1 MDEAFFSQFQIRRLG
16 IEERVATFNCGDE
29 DLNDF
34 IINEAL
40 PYRRAMLAVTYV
52 FEHKQTKQVAA
63 FFSLAHDKVS
73 ISDFEN
79 NTEFNRFRHKRFINE
94 KRLRSYPAIK
104 LCRFGVDESVIGHQI
119 GSNIIKYIKTLY
131 ALNNRAGCRFLTVDA
146 YNSAVPFYEHN
157 GFLPLG
163 ESSVDQPTKAMF
175 FDLNDI
181 EKELKQ

>member
-1 MDEAFFSQFQIRRLG
+1 MDEAFFSQYQIRRLG
-16 IEERVATFNCGDE
+16 IEERVATFNCGDD

-52 FEHKQTKQVAA
+52 FEHKQTKQVVA

-79 NTEFNRFRHKRFINE
+79 NAEFNRFRRRRFVNE

-104 LCRFGVDESVIGHQI
+104 LCRLGVDESVRGHHI

-131 ALNNRAGCRFLTVDA
+131 ALNDRAGCRFLTVDA

-163 ESSVDQPTKAMF
+163 ESSVNQPTKAMF

-181 EKELKQ
+181 EKEL

>member
-1 MDEAFFSQFQIRRLG
+1 MNESFFSQYQIRRLG
-16 IEERVATFNCGDE
+16 IDEHIAAFNCGDD

-40 PYRRAMLAVTYV
+40 PYRRAMLAVTYI
-52 FEHKQTKQVAA
+52 FENKETKQVAA

-73 ISDFEN
+73 ISDFDSSA
-79 NTEFNRFRHKRFINE
+79 EFYRFRRKRFVNE

-104 LCRFGVDESVIGHQI
+104 LCRLGVDESVRGHHV

-131 ALNNRAGCRFLTVDA
+131 ALNDRAGCRFLTVDA
-146 YNSAVPFYEHN
+146 YNAAVPFYESN

-163 ESSVDQPTKAMF
+163 DTSPELPTKAMF

-181 EKELKQ
+181 DK

>member
-1 MDEAFFSQFQIRRLG
+1 MNESFFSQYQIRRLG
-16 IEERVATFNCGDE
+16 IDEHIAAFNCGDD

-40 PYRRAMLAVTYV
+40 PYRRAMLAVTYI
-52 FEHKQTKQVAA
+52 FENKETKQVAA

-73 ISDFEN
+73 VSDFDSSA
-79 NTEFNRFRHKRFINE
+79 EFNRFRRKRFVNE

-104 LCRFGVDESVIGHQI
+104 LCRLGVDESVRGHHV

-131 ALNNRAGCRFLTVDA
+131 ALNDRAGCRFLTVDA
-146 YNSAVPFYEHN
+146 YNAAVPFYESN

-163 ESSVDQPTKAMF
+163 DTSPELPTKAMF

-181 EKELKQ
+181 DK

>member
-1 MDEAFFSQFQIRRLG
+1 MDEAFFSQYQIRRLG
-16 IEERVATFNCGDE
+16 TNESVAAFNCGDD

-40 PYRRAMLAVTYV
+40 PYRKAMLAVTYV
-52 FEHKQTKQVAA
+52 FENKQTKQVAA

-73 ISDFEN
+73 ISDFES
-79 NTEFNRFRHKRFINE
+79 NTEFNRFRRRRFANE

-104 LCRFGVDESVIGHQI
+104 LCRLGVDESVRGHQV

-131 ALNNRAGCRFLTVDA
+131 ALNDRAGCRFLTVDA
-146 YNSAVPFYEHN
+146 YIAAVPFYEHN

-163 ESSVDQPTKAMF
+163 DSATEQPTKAMF

-181 EKELKQ
+181 EKE

>member
-1 MDEAFFSQFQIRRLG
+1 MNEAFFSQYQIRRLG
-16 IEERVATFNCGDE
+16 KDERVAAFNCGDD

-73 ISDFEN
+73 ISDFESH
-79 NTEFNRFRHKRFINE
+79 TEFNRFRRQRFVNE

-104 LCRFGVDESVIGHQI
+104 LCRLGVDESVRGYQV

-131 ALNNRAGCRFLTVDA
+131 ALNDRAGCRFLTVDA
-146 YNSAVPFYEHN
+146 YSAAVPFYERN

-163 ESSVDQPTKAMF
+163 ESAVEQPTKAMF

-181 EKELKQ
+181 EKDK